1 VGERQSYQELIVWQ
15 RAIELTKTVYEET
28 KSFPRDE
35 QFGLTSQ
42 IRRAAVSIPSNI
54 AEGQAR
60 GQSGDFCRFICIAL
74 GSAAELHTQL
84 ILAQQLGY
92 IGGIESKSLEQRI
105 IEIRRMLYSLLARL
119 SK

>member
-1 VGERQSYQELIVWQ
+1 MEERQSYQELVVWQ
-15 RAIELTKTVYEET
+15 RAIELAKVIYEET
-28 KSFPRDE
+28 KTFPRDE

-60 GQSGDFCRFICIAL
+60 GQRADFCRFLRIAL

-92 IGGIESKSLEQRI
+92 IAEMESKSLEKGI

-119 SK
+119 S